1 MKTIRLALS
10 LSLLLIFSYESSH
23 AQPFIKEVN
32 YFKTLDSIKPPPVHP
47 ILFIG
52 SSSFTNWKDVQEYFP
67 DRVILNR
74 AFGGSSLPHLVL
86 YAEDII
92 FRYQPKQIII
102 YCGENDLTAGSHI
115 TGDSVFQHFADL
127 YQVIRKRLPRVPIAY
142 VSMKPSASR
151 LKYYKA
157 MNEGNRL
164 ISEFI
169 SKQRRIQF
177 INVYPHMLDA
187 NGYPIADIF
196 LSDSLHMN
204 KKGYKIWQPII
215 APYLKK

>member
-1 MKTIRLALS
+1 MKIFAS
-10 LSLLLIFSYESSH
+10 FISLLFLLLFASTTSW

-32 YFKTLDSIKPPPVHP
+32 YFKTIDSIKPPPQKP

-52 SSSFTNWKDVQEYFP
+52 SSSFTNWKDVQDYFP
-67 DRVILNR
+67 DHVILNR
-74 AFGGSSLPHLVL
+74 AFGGSSLPHLVM
-86 YAEDII
+86 YANEVI

-115 TGDSVFQHFADL
+115 TGDSVLQHFKDL
-127 YQVIRKRLPRVPIAY
+127 YQVIRKKMPHVPIAY

-151 LKYYKA
+151 LKYFKA
-157 MNEGNRL
+157 LNEGNRL

-169 SKQRRIQF
+169 SKQRRVKF
-177 INVYPHMLDA
+177 INIYACMLDV
-187 NGYPIADIF
+187 NGYPMSDIF